1 MLIPYSTDAP
11 IYHYPIATVT
21 LIVINVIVFFGVS
34 VGVSEVSPQVAF
46 ELEPAPDWREELLL
60 QYGQGLRPWQWITN
74 MFMHANIVHLVGNM
88 IFLWSFGLV
97 LEGKMGWLLFLTVY
111 VGMGCFQSFLLQTS
125 LFFLDG
131 ASLGASGAIFSLMAL
146 VVIFAPLNC
155 YETVLWIMIR
165 PLFFETPILV
175 FCGFYLAMNL
185 FFFALSGA
193 SFGTE
198 ALHLVGFFVGIPMG
212 LVLLFRGCVDC
223 EGFDIVSHYTDKK
236 GTESIIGVRQR
247 KVREAKRDSREFA
260 SLPKIDQA
268 QLRVNLSGQI
278 DQAIQEGNV
287 DLAVA
292 LQSKIASNNLGA
304 TWKEPQLMSVIQ
316 HYMKTKEYAKAERFL
331 ERHIELFD
339 DHRFP
344 LQMRLIKIW
353 LHAER
358 PRHALTYMRGL
369 NLAFLSDPE
378 KRDLRKLA
386 EYAQSQIQSGVLEA
400 Q

>member
-1 MLIPYSTDAP
+1 
-11 IYHYPIATVT
+11 
-21 LIVINVIVFFGVS
+21 
-34 VGVSEVSPQVAF
+34 
-46 ELEPAPDWREELLL
+46 
-60 QYGQGLRPWQWITN
+60 
-74 MFMHANIVHLVGNM
+74 
-88 IFLWSFGLV
+88 
-97 LEGKMGWLLFLTVY
+97 
-111 VGMGCFQSFLLQTS
+111 
-125 LFFLDG
+125 
-131 ASLGASGAIFSLMAL
+131 MAL

-198 ALHLVGFFVGIPMG
+198 ALHLVGFLVGIPMG
-212 LVLLFRGCVDC
+212 LVLLFRGYVDC

-236 GTESIIGVRQR
+236 GTESITGVRQR

>member
-247 KVREAKRDSREFA
+247 KVREAKRDSRELA
-260 SLPKIDQA
+260 ALPKIDQA

>member
-34 VGVSEVSPQVAF
+34 IGVSEVSHQVAF

-74 MFMHANIVHLVGNM
+74 MFMHANIVRLVGNM

-175 FCGFYLAMNL
+175 F
-185 FFFALSGA
+185 
-193 SFGTE
+193 
-198 ALHLVGFFVGIPMG
+198 
-212 LVLLFRGCVDC
+212 
-223 EGFDIVSHYTDKK
+223 
-236 GTESIIGVRQR
+236 
-247 KVREAKRDSREFA
+247 
-260 SLPKIDQA
+260 
-268 QLRVNLSGQI
+268 
-278 DQAIQEGNV
+278 
-287 DLAVA
+287 
-292 LQSKIASNNLGA
+292 
-304 TWKEPQLMSVIQ
+304 
-316 HYMKTKEYAKAERFL
+316 
-331 ERHIELFD
+331 
-339 DHRFP
+339 
-344 LQMRLIKIW
+344 
-353 LHAER
+353 
-358 PRHALTYMRGL
+358 
-369 NLAFLSDPE
+369 
-378 KRDLRKLA
+378 
-386 EYAQSQIQSGVLEA
+386 
-400 Q
+400 